1 MGESFDDEAGC
12 VRINVEV
19 TNRVVGPVIGDHG
32 RFTARIPDVAEGA
45 VPAAVK
51 PYREECRV

>member
-19 TNRVVGPVIGDHG
+19 TNRVVGPVFGDHG
-32 RFTARIPDVAEGA
+32 WFTARAPDVAEGA

-51 PYREECRV
+51 PYREECCV